1 MTPGAVV
8 ENPEVVGEF
17 GIIEGLTRME
27 ASEGLWRFDE
37 DDWALYAMLCDPVN
51 FSELLFED
59 RKNEEYGGCYH
70 VLDYQY
76 PLFRYTPGE
85 PYEID
90 ACARS
95 VGKTESAK
103 AKGCSHA
110 IRRDG
115 DNLLISG
122 PELIHLM
129 PLCDAIEERIRDTR
143 LLRELLDTR
152 NGQTGFTHKPFE
164 VRFLDGTRIIGRI
177 PKLSGTGVKGQHQP
191 DLIVDEGQDYP
202 EKGWIEIHETVMK
215 DRKTRDGE
223 PDFTY
228 VAYGVH
234 SGARDTRFYKLAS
247 GGNFKLNQ
255 ITALMRPG
263 WGPDEKR
270 RAADMY
276 GGTQAPDYR
285 RNILGEAGGA
295 SSAFFVTARLMACL
309 DQDRESHYNTVLWKR
324 QELQSEEI
332 DKMLGEP
339 SDDRRSDLMME
350 LFNSIVDV
358 PDDLGQETYL
368 GCDLGL
374 VNDPTVVTLWSTR
387 TDSKK
392 RHRLSLRRMWHLWR
406 FREKQIRQ
414 FQYVLGWKVG
424 KKLRGAGYDVTG
436 LGLPIFQGMQDDEVA
451 PQHLLDVTQGYV
463 FNAKVPVG
471 VDPSLLTQDS
481 SGAMRDQYG
490 NIVKEEIDPFTGIKR
505 YVIYMTMIEA
515 STRYLREWVD
525 ALYLELPFDTE
536 IAGDFQGETEQR
548 VKAMAGMK
556 KKPAAFHILDS
567 ARAFAMVRKHGEV
580 MSQVAAPEQ
589 GPVLPRAV
597 DARVGAGGEGGLTV

>member
-1 MTPGAVV
+1 MPGAVKDLPRV
-8 ENPEVVGEF
+8 ECEF
-17 GIIEGLTRME
+17 GLIEGQTRME
-27 ASEGLWRFDE
+27 VTEGLWSFDE
-37 DDWALYAMLCDPVN
+37 DDWALYAMLADPVHMA
-51 FSELLFED
+51 ELLWED
-59 RKNEEYGGCYH
+59 RKNVAHGGCYH
-70 VLDYQY
+70 VMDYQY
-76 PLFRYTPGE
+76 PLFRYQPGD
-85 PYEID
+85 PYEIN

-110 IRRDG
+110 FRRDG
-115 DNLLISG
+115 DYLLITA

-129 PLCDAIEERIRDTR
+129 PLCDAIEARIRDTR
-143 LLRELLDTR
+143 LLREMLDLR

-164 VRFLDGTRIIGRI
+164 ARFLDGTRLIGRI

-202 EKGWIEIHETVMK
+202 EKGWIEVHETVMK
-215 DRKTRDGE
+215 DRVNAEGE

-247 GGNFKLNQ
+247 GGNFRVNQ

-295 SSAFFVTARLMACL
+295 SSAFFVTARLMATL

-324 QELQSEEI
+324 QELQAEEI
-332 DKMLGEP
+332 DKMLGDPE
-339 SDDRRSDLMME
+339 DDRRSELMLE
-350 LFNSIVDV
+350 LLNTLIDV

-368 GCDLGL
+368 GADLGL
-374 VNDPTVVTLWSTR
+374 VNDPTVITLWSTR

-392 RHRLSLRRMWHLWR
+392 RTRLSLRRMYHLWR

-414 FQYVLGWKVG
+414 VQYIIGWKCG
-424 KKLRGAGYDVTG
+424 NKLRGAGYDVTG
-436 LGLPIFQGMQDDEVA
+436 LGLPIFQGMNDDEVA
-451 PQHLLDVTQGYV
+451 PQHLLDVAQGYV

-471 VDPSLLTQDS
+471 VDPSLLTKDNT
-481 SGAMRDQYG
+481 GVLRDQYG
-490 NIVKEEIDPFTGIKR
+490 NIVKEEVDPFTGISR
-505 YVIYMTMIEA
+505 FVIYMTMIEA

-548 VKAMAGMK
+548 VRAMAGMK

-567 ARAFAMVRKHGEV
+567 ARAMAMVRKHSDV
-580 MSQVAAPEQ
+580 MQMIAAPEQ
-589 GPVLPRAV
+589 GPVMARAV
-597 DARVGAGGEGGLTV
+597 DVAGGRGGEGGLT